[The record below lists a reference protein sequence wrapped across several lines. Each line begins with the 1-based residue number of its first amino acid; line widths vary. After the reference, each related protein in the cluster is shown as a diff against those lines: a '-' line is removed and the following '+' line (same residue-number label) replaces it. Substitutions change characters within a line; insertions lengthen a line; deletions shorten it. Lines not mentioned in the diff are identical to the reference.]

1 MTKDHKMS
9 AEEREKLILTSLKQ
23 ATAPITASEF
33 AEKANV
39 SRQVIVQDV
48 SILKAK
54 NEPIVATS
62 RGYIY
67 LKQEKEADI
76 KQKTIV
82 VKHTPEQTLEEL
94 YIIVD
99 HGVTVKD
106 VSVEHP
112 VYGDLTAS
120 IRVSNRK
127 EVEEFYKKLSHPNA
141 SHLSTLTNGL
151 HLHTLEADSIDKIDA
166 AIQDLKK
173 AGILV
178 LNTHPA

>member
-1 MTKDHKMS
+1 MKKMS
-9 AEEREKLILTSLKQ
+9 PQERQKLIITTLESAST
-23 ATAPITASEF
+23 PITASEF

-54 NEPIVATS
+54 NEPIIATS
-62 RGYIY
+62 QGYVY
-67 LKQEKEADI
+67 LREKAEDSV
-76 KQKTIV
+76 QRRTIV
-82 VKHTPEQTLEEL
+82 VRHTPEQTLEEL
-94 YIIVD
+94 YMIVD

-120 IRVSNRK
+120 IMVSNRK
-127 EVEEFYKKLSHPNA
+127 EVDLFYEKLQDPKA
-141 SHLSTLTNGL
+141 SHLSSLTEGL
-151 HLHTLEADSIDKIDA
+151 HLHTLEADSIEKIEA
-166 AIQDLKK
+166 ACRELER

-178 LNTHPA
+178 